1 MPDRRSPALPALLLL
16 GGLATVLAGGVT
28 GCRRNL
34 FQPEPAKGET
44 SPAGVSGKSEP
55 TAPDRLF
62 DLAFVRYKQG
72 NLAETE
78 ALLRQQIGLTPC
90 HAGARRTLINLLDQK
105 DRPKDALAE
114 AKAWVTACPDG
125 SVEPHRAY
133 QNAAV
138 AAGQRDTLLK
148 EYQARLTAHPEIG
161 ANHYL
166 YGRLLKDKDQA
177 YAEYDEAVRRDPK
190 LAPAFAAKGY
200 SLLGRERYAEALEAL
215 QSAIDLPGH
224 DDQVDLLYAR
234 AAVGAGAVERAEVRL
249 RREQDPE
256 NSLAFWQARWAL
268 ALAAGRFD
276 DAERLFDNRYP
287 TQPLSPDAWD
297 LRVQLDRLAGRKP
310 DLDKLLAGARLRKDL
325 AASLAA
331 VHLDQ
336 ALTEKRFRDAAAVVD
351 KELPPVHGRP
361 TLSHVY
367 GAAALLLAGD
377 RQQADAR
384 LAELSTA
391 LGPPR
396 PGEFN
401 LLAAL
406 TEALRSPVSG
416 EKPEEKRAAD
426 LIRAAGDADAE
437 LLPHVYFMLGARA
450 AAAGDAAAAREFFA
464 KSQKTALTRDFPYL
478 AAKALAA

>member
-1 MPDRRSPALPALLLL
+1 MPERRSPALPALLLL
-16 GGLATVLAGGVT
+16 GGLATVLASGVT

-34 FQPEPAKGET
+34 FQPEPAKGEA

-72 NLAETE
+72 NLVETE

-90 HAGARRTLINLLDQK
+90 HAGARRTLINLLNQM
-105 DRPKDALAE
+105 DRPKDALAL
-114 AKAWVTACPDG
+114 AKDWVTACPDT

-138 AAGQRDTLLK
+138 AAGQRDALLK
-148 EYQARLTAHPEIG
+148 DYQARLAAHPEIG

-166 YGRLLKDKDQA
+166 YGRLLKDKAQA
-177 YAEYDEAVRRDPK
+177 LAEYDEAVRRDPK
-190 LAPAFAAKGY
+190 LAPAYAAKGF

-215 QSAIDLPGH
+215 QSAIDLPEH
-224 DDQVDLLYAR
+224 DSQVSLLYAR

-249 RREQDPE
+249 RREKDPE
-256 NSLAFWQARWAL
+256 DPQALWRARWIL

-276 DAERLFDNRYP
+276 DAERLFDDR
-287 TQPLSPDAWD
+287 QPAETLSPEDWD
-297 LRVQLDRLAGRKP
+297 LRVQLARLAGKKP
-310 DLDKLLAGARLRKDL
+310 DLGKLLAGARLRKDL
-325 AASLAA
+325 ALSLAA

-336 ALTEKRFRDAAAVVD
+336 ALVEKRFRDASAVVD

-367 GAAALLLAGD
+367 AAAALLLAGD
-377 RQQADAR
+377 RQQADER
-384 LAELSTA
+384 LAELSAA
-391 LGPPR
+391 LGPER

-401 LLAAL
+401 LLSAL
-406 TEALRSPVSG
+406 TEALQRPVSE
-416 EKPEEKRAAD
+416 EKPAAD

-437 LLPHVYFMLGARA
+437 LLPHVYFILGARA
-450 AAAGDAAAAREFFA
+450 AATGDAAAARDFFA
-464 KSQKTALTRDFPYL
+464 KSQKTALTLDFPYL
-478 AAKALAA
+478 AAKALAL